1 MKLENSPSSWHE
13 TARPNAYVHNAYCIH
28 AIHNLSNFRQFVFP
42 CDTAYF
48 TTVEVDKVGL
58 NGRGHLVLYSSSS
71 SILLREKGDGLKGRS
86 VEKYLEFD

>member
-1 MKLENSPSSWHE
+1 MKLPGLMHM
-13 TARPNAYVHNAYCIH
+13 CIH

-58 NGRGHLVLYSSSS
+58 NDRGHLVHRRS
-71 SILLREKGDGLKGRS
+71 SITKKEKGEGLEGRS
-86 VEKYLEFD
+86 VENYLEFD

>member
-1 MKLENSPSSWHE
+1 MPQKS
-13 TARPNAYVHNAYCIH
+13 AYTTH
-28 AIHNLSNFRQFVFP
+28 LSNFRQFVFP

-71 SILLREKGDGLKGRS
+71 IPLKEKGEGLKGRS